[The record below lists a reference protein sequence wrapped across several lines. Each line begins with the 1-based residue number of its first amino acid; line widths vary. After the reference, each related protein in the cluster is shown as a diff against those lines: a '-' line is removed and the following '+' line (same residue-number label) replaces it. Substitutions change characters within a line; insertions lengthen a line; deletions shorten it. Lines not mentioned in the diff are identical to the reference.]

1 MPFQAPSERKFCIL
15 SVTPMCPKCAL
26 CSSSGMLA
34 CKLIH
39 PRQLL
44 QGPDLDFVY
53 RSHGHTHFPGNLVPG
68 QPLKIGNTNYH
79 GLPFFQ
85 QGGVVFVP
93 ILRSRSRYV
102 SKRFKTC
109 AFISVLIIQ
118 APFPIKFAPAQRNGE
133 IQLEESGTVKASSV
147 GLSGEI
153 AQHVGQSA
161 TLTSLPLTL

>member
-39 PRQLL
+39 PR
-44 QGPDLDFVY
+44 
-53 RSHGHTHFPGNLVPG
+53 SHGHTHFPGNLISG

-79 GLPFFQ
+79 GSPFFQ

-109 AFISVLIIQ
+109 AFISALIIQ
-118 APFPIKFAPAQRNGE
+118 APFPIKFAPAQRSGG

-153 AQHVGQSA
+153 AQRVGQSA
-161 TLTSLPLTL
+161 TLTSLPLTV

>member
-39 PRQLL
+39 PR
-44 QGPDLDFVY
+44 
-53 RSHGHTHFPGNLVPG
+53 SHGHTHFPGNLISG

-79 GLPFFQ
+79 GSPFFQ

-109 AFISVLIIQ
+109 AFISALIIQ
-118 APFPIKFAPAQRNGE
+118 APFRHIN
-133 IQLEESGTVKASSV
+133 
-147 GLSGEI
+147 
-153 AQHVGQSA
+153 
-161 TLTSLPLTL
+161 LTSTYSIEWKRRRRIFAKKMPRLRCHGCKYSVVWCLAQ

>member
-26 CSSSGMLA
+26 CSSSGMLT

-85 QGGVVFVP
+85 QGGVVFQP
-93 ILRSRSRYV
+93 LLRLLQFHQLDCNFFSG
-102 SKRFKTC
+102 
-109 AFISVLIIQ
+109 I
-118 APFPIKFAPAQRNGE
+118 G
-133 IQLEESGTVKASSV
+133 IQLFYPVLVVEGNVE
-147 GLSGEI
+147 GLIRNMTIRMSTTAVPG
-153 AQHVGQSA
+153 
-161 TLTSLPLTL
+161 PLR